1 MIIYGQHLTNIN
13 AVMVRE
19 GMAWAYRYHGE
30 PATIQMYVLEKEARR
45 QPRGLWSDPNFRE
58 PWKWRHKWKN
68 HEN

>member
-1 MIIYGQHLTNIN
+1 
-13 AVMVRE
+13 
-19 GMAWAYRYHGE
+19 MAWAYRYHGE